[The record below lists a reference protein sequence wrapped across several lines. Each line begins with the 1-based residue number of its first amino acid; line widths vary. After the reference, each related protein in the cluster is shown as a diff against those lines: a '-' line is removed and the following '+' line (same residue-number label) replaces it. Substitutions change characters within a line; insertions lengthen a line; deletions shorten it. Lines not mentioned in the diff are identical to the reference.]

1 MITQLAGQVKIF
13 YMFSPIDLI
22 FLNKN
27 RNKKKYC
34 KNAILVKKN
43 NFKV

>member
-1 MITQLAGQVKIF
+1 MVTQLAGQVKIF

-27 RNKKKYC
+27 RNKK
-34 KNAILVKKN
+34 ILQKCNISKKN

>member
-1 MITQLAGQVKIF
+1 MVTQLAGQVKIF

-27 RNKKKYC
+27 KNKKNIAKMQY
-34 KNAILVKKN
+34 
-43 NFKV
+43 